1 MRLRHANLHA
11 LILSSYLVFFGG
23 MLISAKSFFSG
34 KPINW
39 HDAVISYL
47 LSSSDNPHGYR
58 VAIVGTSICG
68 ALLLPVAFLFY
79 QKLSRRNRALAIGGS
94 VLFGLGPL
102 CAVSMI
108 FFTSEINDVHVQLA
122 NAAFFFMTGGLLICI
137 AIEALP
143 EVRSGSLRGMA
154 LLVILLFL
162 LAILAFIVYLVFTP
176 DFFNN
181 RNLIHS
187 VAFCEWGLCVVL
199 AICISGLAMMLTRPT
214 R

>member
-1 MRLRHANLHA
+1 MRLRPANLHA
-11 LILSSYLVFFGG
+11 LILSSYLVFFGS
-23 MLISAKSFFSG
+23 MVISAKPYFAG
-34 KPINW
+34 KKIDW

-58 VAIVGTSICG
+58 VASVGTSICG
-68 ALLLPVAFLFY
+68 ALLLPVAFVFY
-79 QKLSRRNRALAIGGS
+79 RNLSRRNRVLAIAGQ
-94 VLFGLGPL
+94 LIFGLGPL

-108 FFTSEINDVHVQLA
+108 FFTSEINDLHVELA
-122 NAAFFFMTGGLLICI
+122 TAAYFFMTLGLLICI
-137 AIEALP
+137 AM
-143 EVRSGSLRGMA
+143 EVRGVA
-154 LLVILLFL
+154 LLVILPFL
-162 LAILAFIVYLVFTP
+162 LAILAFIVYLEFTP
-176 DFFNN
+176 DFFDN

>member
-1 MRLRHANLHA
+1 MRLRPANPHA
-11 LILSSYLVFFGG
+11 LILSSYLVFFGSMG
-23 MLISAKSFFSG
+23 ISAKSYFSG
-34 KPINW
+34 KPIDW
-39 HDAVISYL
+39 HDAVISFL

-58 VAIVGTSICG
+58 VASAGTSICG

-122 NAAFFFMTGGLLICI
+122 NAAFFFMTGGLLICM
-137 AIEALP
+137 AM
-143 EVRSGSLRGMA
+143 EVRGVA
-154 LLVILLFL
+154 LLVILPFL
-162 LAILAFIVYLVFTP
+162 VAILAFIVYLEFTP

-199 AICISGLAMMLTRPT
+199 AICTSGLAMMLTRPT